1 MEQLRKLLNSKRIVV
16 SDYLIKIA
24 LDNDLSLTEF
34 LVLCYFDNSYTNV
47 FEIERVSNT
56 LGLDNNK
63 TMEAFNGLMI
73 KGLVSLETTKDVENR
88 LNEIVKLDGVY
99 DSIIENNSMLVNNE
113 TKEDIFKVFEREL
126 GRTMSSMELEIIN
139 GWLSSGTPEEIILGA
154 LKEAVYNN
162 VRSFRYID
170 RIIYNWTEKGL
181 KTMDEVSAYMKNN
194 RKDKSKDKVI
204 SKKEQEIL
212 DYDWLDD

>member
-1 MEQLRKLLNSKRIVV
+1 MNSKRIIV

-24 LDNDLSLTEF
+24 LDHNLTLNEF

-63 TMEAFNGLMI
+63 TMEAFNGLMV
-73 KGLVSLETTKDVENR
+73 KGLVNLETTKDVENR

-99 DSIIENNSMLVNNE
+99 DSIIENNSLLVRDE
-113 TKEDIFKVFEREL
+113 TKEDVFKVFEREL

-139 GWLSSGTPEEIILGA
+139 GWLSSGIPEEIILGA
-154 LKEAVYNN
+154 LKEAIYNN

-181 KTMDEVSAYMKNN
+181 KTMDEVNTYMKNN
-194 RKDKSKDKVI
+194 RKEKNKDKVI

-212 DYDWLDD
+212 DYDWLDG

>member
-1 MEQLRKLLNSKRIVV
+1 MNSKRIIV

-24 LDNDLSLTEF
+24 LDHNLSLNEF
-34 LVLCYFDNSYTNV
+34 LVLCYFDNSYTDV

-63 TMEAFNGLMI
+63 TMEAFNGLML
-73 KGLVSLETTKDVENR
+73 KGLVNLETTKDVENR

-99 DSIIENNSMLVNNE
+99 DSIIENNSLLVSDE
-113 TKEDIFKVFEREL
+113 TKADIFKVFESEL

-154 LKEAVYNN
+154 LKEAIYNN

-181 KTMDEVSAYMKNN
+181 KTMDEVNTYMKNN
-194 RKDKSKDKVI
+194 RKEKNKDKVI

-212 DYDWLDD
+212 DYDWLDG

>member
-1 MEQLRKLLNSKRIVV
+1 MNSKRIIV

-24 LDNDLSLTEF
+24 LDNNLSLNEF

-63 TMEAFNGLMI
+63 TMEAFNGLML
-73 KGLVSLETTKDVENR
+73 KGLVNLETTKDVENR

-99 DSIIENNSMLVNNE
+99 DSIIENNSLLVSAE
-113 TKEDIFKVFEREL
+113 TKDDIFKVFESEL

-154 LKEAVYNN
+154 LKEAIYNN

-181 KTMDEVSAYMKNN
+181 KTMDEVNAYMKNN
-194 RKDKSKDKVI
+194 RKKKNKDKVI

-212 DYDWLDD
+212 DYDWLDG